1 MGAHKTGVR
10 ALFDPDT
17 REQIVAVTHTAA
29 RAPAYRDL
37 PGGLDPSV
45 RQRLHTLGIDRLYTH
60 QRTSYDLLAVDR
72 RHTVISTG
80 TASGKTLCFALPALQ
95 AAAADSMSR
104 SLFVYPTKALA
115 QDQARAL
122 ARLAGR
128 EHWPAVYDGDTPGDQ
143 RRLIRQRAAIVL
155 TNPDM
160 LHLGILPA
168 HESWTELFRHLQY
181 VVLDEGH
188 VYRGIFGSHVADLV
202 RRLRRLC
209 THYGSDPRFVVSSA
223 TMADPLS
230 FAERLT
236 GLPCSLVDDDGAPH
250 PERTVVLWNPPL
262 EDPTAGRRRSALTDA
277 VSLVRDALI
286 AGARAI
292 AFAPTRRAA
301 ELLYKDIQRALA
313 EHPDAA
319 VRARAARLSPYR
331 AGYTPQ
337 QRREIER
344 RLFDHGLDAVVA
356 TSALELGIDVGSLDL
371 SAVIG
376 FPGTMTSLLQR
387 WGRAGRSGHGWA
399 VLVAGQDALDQF
411 FMSEPDRLLDRP
423 LERAVIDPANPHV
436 LGAHLEAAAYELPLT
451 EADGRYFG
459 EEGLRRANAL
469 TADGRLR
476 RSAAGLVWTLPH
488 APAAETS
495 LRAATGARL
504 TIVESRTGSVLGEL
518 DLGRA
523 FRTAHPGAVYL
534 HLGESYIV
542 RRLDLDDGVVLVEP
556 FHGGYYTQPKVE
568 KNVFVAGQTTMRE
581 PTAESQLVLGPI
593 EVTEQV
599 VAFQRRDISDRRV
612 LDTVPLDLP
621 EQTFATEA
629 FWLTMAE
636 TFTER
641 VSEDS
646 APQAVAAGTTEVD
659 ADRSGDREGAARRV
673 AGTLHATEHVLIAV
687 LPVRAMCDRWDVGG
701 LSTPWHWQTDR
712 ATIFVYDAYAGG
724 IGLAEAAYD
733 AFGDLVDDARRLVSR
748 CPCERGCPGCVQSP
762 KCGNL
767 NEPLDKAGALRLLD
781 ALAGAAVRAEPPEQG
796 GPG

>member
-1 MGAHKTGVR
+1 MAVPQPGLR

-17 REQIVAVTHTAA
+17 REQIVAVTHAAA
-29 RAPAYRDL
+29 RSPAYEDL
-37 PGGLDPSV
+37 PDDLHPDLRARLDA
-45 RQRLHTLGIDRLYTH
+45 LGIDRLYAH
-60 QRTSYDLLAVDR
+60 QRRSHDLLVQDR
-72 RHTVISTG
+72 RHTVVATG

-95 AAAADSMSR
+95 AAATDAMAR
-104 SLFVYPTKALA
+104 SLFLYPTKALA

-122 ARLAGR
+122 GRLAGKA
-128 EHWPAVYDGDTPGDQ
+128 HWPAVYDGDTPADQ
-143 RRLIRQRAAIVL
+143 RRIVRRRATIVL

-168 HESWTELFRHLQY
+168 HESWAEFLRHLRY

-209 THYGSDPRFVVSSA
+209 AYYGSDPRFVVSSA

-236 GLPCSLVDDDGAPH
+236 GLPCSLVDADGAPH
-250 PERTVVLWNPPL
+250 PERTTVLWNPPL
-262 EDPTAGRRRSALTDA
+262 EDPVAGRRRSALGDA
-277 VSLVRDALI
+277 VGLLREALL
-286 AGARAI
+286 AEARVI

-301 ELLYKDIQRALA
+301 ELLFNDVRRALA
-313 EHPDAA
+313 EHPDGS
-319 VRARAARLSPYR
+319 VRRRATRVSPYR
-331 AGYTPQ
+331 TGYTPQ

-344 RLFDHGLDAVVA
+344 RLFDHQLDAVIA

-371 SAVIG
+371 SVVIG

-423 LERAVIDPANPHV
+423 LERAVIDPGNLHV
-436 LGAHLEAAAYELPLT
+436 LRAHLEAAAYELPLT
-451 EADGRYFG
+451 EDDERYFG
-459 EEGLRRANAL
+459 PEGLQQAHAL
-469 TADGRLR
+469 TAGGRLR
-476 RSAAGLVWTLPH
+476 RSAAGLAWALPH

-495 LRAATGARL
+495 LRTATGDRL
-504 TIVESRTGSVLGEL
+504 AIVDGRTGAILGEL

-556 FHGGYYTQPKVE
+556 FRGGYYTQPKVE
-568 KNVFVAGQTTMRE
+568 KNVFVSGSTTTRELTRESRLTLGQ
-581 PTAESQLVLGPI
+581 I

-599 VAFQRRDISDRRV
+599 IAFRRRDFTDRRV

-629 FWLTMAE
+629 FWLTLAE
-636 TFTER
+636 PLVER
-641 VSEDS
+641 V
-646 APQAVAAGTTEVD
+646 AGDPMGREETT
-659 ADRSGDREGAARRV
+659 SGGAAASSDDERPTPATRI

-687 LPVRAMCDRWDVGG
+687 LPIHAMCDRWDIGG

-724 IGLAEAAYD
+724 IGLSRAAYD
-733 AFGDLVDDARRLVSR
+733 AFGGLVEDALHLVSR
-748 CPCERGCPGCVQSP
+748 CPCEGGCPSCIQSP

-767 NEPLDKAGALRLLD
+767 NEPLDKAGALALLRT
-781 ALAGAAVRAEPPEQG
+781 LATGAPDPGPPGKG
-796 GPG
+796 GTA